1 MKAVMAY
8 KLRTFFCLISVALGI
23 SSITVI
29 VAATEGAYQRA
40 FEMVD
45 RFGPD
50 SLLVLG
56 GSFESRALGQRVKT
70 IKMSYIEAVRQAFPT
85 AYVLVP
91 MSNVRD
97 VTASYQNKKY
107 QTRVV
112 GSTPSYSVAWS
123 WPVVEGS
130 DITEQDVKSYRNV
143 GIIGQELA
151 NELFGRTNPIG
162 KYLLV
167 KGIPIQVVGVLQQR
181 GSSGGGHNLD
191 NRMVIPITTV
201 MKKMLNENTYINAFR
216 IRFLDQSNLKDRE
229 KELGQLLRQLMGTG
243 DDQPDQFRIISP
255 SAIIKFLVA
264 LTGSLLVF
272 IGVAGIICLVV
283 AGFVLANLFLL
294 SVKERTKEIGIR
306 RAIGARKRDI
316 LFQFLG
322 EAVLI
327 TTIGGVLGF
336 ILGYLGSDLLKYIAD
351 FPMSFSWKAFAAGM
365 VLAWMVGLIFGLQP
379 ATSAARVE
387 PIEAMRR

>member
-1 MKAVMAY
+1 M
-8 KLRTFFCLISVALGI
+8 
-23 SSITVI
+23 
-29 VAATEGAYQRA
+29 
-40 FEMVD
+40 
-45 RFGPD
+45 
-50 SLLVLG
+50 
-56 GSFESRALGQRVKT
+56 
-70 IKMSYIEAVRQAFPT
+70 
-85 AYVLVP
+85 
-91 MSNVRD
+91 
-97 VTASYQNKKY
+97 
-107 QTRVV
+107 
-112 GSTPSYSVAWS
+112 
-123 WPVVEGS
+123 
-130 DITEQDVKSYRNV
+130 
-143 GIIGQELA
+143 
-151 NELFGRTNPIG
+151 
-162 KYLLV
+162 
-167 KGIPIQVVGVLQQR
+167 LQQR